1 MEETIKTIY
10 KNKVIEKFT
19 QVPIEFRDKYM
30 IPNEMELEIMREI
43 WKEAQK
49 ELLKEFYNFKEEFD
63 GPLELEILDKLQKLE
78 RRSRK

>member
-63 GPLELEILDKLQKLE
+63 GDLELEILNKLQKLE
-78 RRSRK
+78 SKG